1 MTIWRRSSRSI
12 STPLKGSTAIAGKV
26 VSTKSHPSEI
36 SEWVFCR
43 MYQVTPAEFM
53 PLPNIEIMLA
63 RNTNRSGLCCKIL
76 RITND
81 FRVLDFDAGPASRM
95 RFSECAIIRPRMIQR
110 SSRFLW
116 IAAMVVLVSAIVLV
130 AAERRQQRPVTTAY
144 FSDTELQVQ
153 PIFEKGARTFNYGP
167 WPLVSIVPGDKG
179 SDHRFNLY
187 VIAPGLHPR
196 APPPADEFNNA
207 VLINS

>member
-1 MTIWRRSSRSI
+1 
-12 STPLKGSTAIAGKV
+12 
-26 VSTKSHPSEI
+26 
-36 SEWVFCR
+36 
-43 MYQVTPAEFM
+43 
-53 PLPNIEIMLA
+53 
-63 RNTNRSGLCCKIL
+63 
-76 RITND
+76 
-81 FRVLDFDAGPASRM
+81 
-95 RFSECAIIRPRMIQR
+95 MIQR

-167 WPLVSIVPGDKG
+167 WTLGSIVPGDKA

-187 VIAPGLHPR
+187 VIAPGLQHQ
-196 APPPADEFNNA
+196 APAPADEFNNA
-207 VLINS
+207 VLINSAEDSGDKVPEWDIFWVVVLDPEFNQDIRNERELLLLGQADFLPNDLYQPEDAPGHNLLRQLGIFSMNDLARFRRDDGALPRAILLSAGTAVRMKVPLPPPAE